1 MSAKKSRRGT
11 KNPGHPIKAR
21 TSKATSIQKP
31 RNKEAQS
38 FDGPGYFLGEI
49 NRATIITLAYINA
62 TLSSNENKQAES
74 MQAGHDFCM
83 ELRDLILRRMKEEPE
98 LLLPE
103 HAAMATLELAHLFV
117 EMVLGEKHGTQQ
129 IIQ

>member
-1 MSAKKSRRGT
+1 MSAKKSRPGT
-11 KNPGHPIKAR
+11 KNPGHPVKPR
-21 TSKATSIQKP
+21 TSKATGIQKP

-49 NRATIITLAYINA
+49 NRATFITLAYINA

-98 LLLPE
+98 LDLPPKLRRTVKSQNSANGE
-103 HAAMATLELAHLFV
+103 FDSWEYLE
-117 EMVLGEKHGTQQ
+117 ESSRKK
-129 IIQ
+129 